1 MITRCKIGKGVTG
14 AVRYIL
20 GEGRDPDSGELNA
33 LADGDITRV
42 DWFGGIGFGF
52 EIGSRNDADL
62 ARRIMEFDAQNQSSR
77 TRRCE
82 MDCVHLALCWRPG
95 EEPTRE
101 QMAAAAKDALT
112 SIGMGNA
119 RALFAA
125 HNDEGYAHLHIV
137 ASKINPETGRAYDLK
152 GNYLKLSRWAEAYER
167 EHSGGVVC
175 SRREEANQLRDA
187 IEKRDAG
194 TVIEL
199 MTQQRATF
207 KERDLDRNLSKQIK
221 DKDERGAFLKEILTR
236 PEIVSLSDVK
246 DGPVTRYTT
255 TSVLAAE
262 RQVLHAAGGLAD
274 DKRHEVGEKIRT
286 KVLGAKEFDGISRE
300 QARAF
305 RQATGPEGIA
315 IIDGQAGTGKSFS
328 MAAIR
333 KAYEAQG
340 DKVIGLAPTNAVAQ
354 DMGRDG
360 FARATTI
367 HSELFA
373 VKNGRAAWN
382 SRTVIMVDEAAMI
395 DTKLMAQVT
404 TFANQAHA
412 KLILVGDD
420 RQLSSIDRGGMFAV
434 LKDRHGAAELSE
446 VRRQS
451 RNDDR
456 RAAEL
461 MAEGNFH
468 DALARY
474 DAKGGIKWTRTQEEA
489 QAALVRK
496 WAADT
501 KADPSKTRF
510 VFAYTNDDVDK
521 INSAIRHVR
530 RERGELG
537 EDHKFAT
544 GRGQEAYA
552 AGDRIQIVGTD
563 KKRGLLNG
571 HAGTI
576 DKIEDTTIHLQLD
589 GRAGQQIAFDAKEF
603 KDFRHGYAGTIYK
616 GQGRTLDQTYLYH
629 SEHWRS
635 AASYVALTRHRDQAQ
650 VFVARNTAPNLK
662 ELARQMARVDNRK
675 AASHFYRSGDDNSEQ
690 AASEGA
696 AKAEISKPVRESAD
710 RPSETVAAA
719 STATAEAPPVRAAE
733 KAASI
738 AEPVAAG
745 AAAGVNELGNAAA
758 GVARLAEGVADLAEG
773 AIEAV
778 AGIMEGLLGGGSPAP
793 QQERPKEPPAM
804 TAKERHGARLKAFR
818 EADQQRA
825 AARQEL
831 AHRLGASEAMTDD
844 ELRREEEAQQKRSR
858 DRGGGQSL

>member
-20 GEGRDPDSGELNA
+20 GEGRDPQSGELNIRR
-33 LADGDITRV
+33 DGEPSRV
-42 DWFGGIGFGF
+42 EWIGGVGFGF
-52 EIGSRNDADL
+52 EIESREDADL

-77 TRRCE
+77 TRQCE
-82 MDCVHLALCWRPG
+82 MDCVHLSLCWRPG

-101 QMAAAAKDALT
+101 QMEAAAQDALA
-112 SIGMGNA
+112 SMGMGNA

-125 HNDEGYAHLHIV
+125 HNDEGYAHVHIV
-137 ASKINPETGRAYDLK
+137 ASRINPETGKAYDLK
-152 GNYLKLSRWAEAYER
+152 GNWLQLSRWGQAYEI

-175 SRREEANQLRDA
+175 TRRQEANQLRDA
-187 IEKRDAG
+187 IGKKDTGA
-194 TVIEL
+194 VVEL

-207 KERDLDRNLSKQIK
+207 RGRDLEQVVSKQIK
-221 DKDERGAFLKEILTR
+221 DKDERSVFVKEILTR

-255 TSVLAAE
+255 TSVLEAE
-262 RQVLHAAGGLAD
+262 RQVLGAADSLAGN
-274 DKRHEVGEKIRT
+274 KRHEVDEKLRA
-286 KVLGAKEFDGISRE
+286 KVLGAKEFEGISRE

-305 RQATGPEGIA
+305 RHATGPEGIA

-328 MAAIR
+328 MTAIR

-340 DKVIGLAPTNAVAQ
+340 HRVIGLAPTNAVAQ

-360 FARATTI
+360 FAHATTI

-373 VKNGRAAWN
+373 VKNRRTAWS
-382 SRTVIMVDEAAMI
+382 SRTVLMVDEAAMI
-395 DTKLMAQVT
+395 DTKLMAQIT
-404 TFANQAHA
+404 TFANEANA

-474 DAKGGIKWTRTQEEA
+474 DEKGGIKWTRTQEEA
-489 QAALVRK
+489 QASLVRK

-501 KADPSKTRF
+501 KADPAKTRF
-510 VFAYTNDDVDK
+510 VFAYTNDDVSK
-521 INSAIRHVR
+521 INFAIRRVR
-530 RERGELG
+530 RERDELG
-537 EDHKFAT
+537 KDHKFAT
-544 GRGQEAYA
+544 ARGQEAYA
-552 AGDRIQIVGTD
+552 TGDRVQIIGTD

-576 DKIEDTTIHLQLD
+576 AKIEDTTIHLNLD
-589 GRAGQQIAFDAKEF
+589 GRAGRVIAFDAEEF

-635 AASYVALTRHRDQAQ
+635 AASYVALTRHRDNAE
-650 VFVARNTAPNLK
+650 VFVARNTAPTLK
-662 ELARQMARVDNRK
+662 ELARQMARVDNRR
-675 AASHFYRSGDDNSEQ
+675 AASHYYPADGAQSGD
-690 AASEGA
+690 AASQSVSHGHEA
-696 AKAEISKPVRESAD
+696 SSDD
-710 RPSETVAAA
+710 RPIKDMKPGRKKLAAA
-719 STATAEAPPVRAAE
+719 LAEARRSTTTRGSLPEGHAE
-733 KAASI
+733 T
-738 AEPVAAG
+738 G
-745 AAAGVNELGNAAA
+745 
-758 GVARLAEGVADLAEG
+758 
-773 AIEAV
+773 EAP
-778 AGIMEGLLGGGSPAP
+778 GEDTGKSRG
-793 QQERPKEPPAM
+793 
-804 TAKERHGARLKAFR
+804 
-818 EADQQRA
+818 
-825 AARQEL
+825 
-831 AHRLGASEAMTDD
+831 
-844 ELRREEEAQQKRSR
+844 R
-858 DRGGGQSL
+858 DRGGGRSL

>member
-1 MITRCKIGKGVTG
+1 MIPRCKIGKGVTG

-20 GEGRDPDSGELNA
+20 GEGRDPDSGELTT

-52 EIGSRNDADL
+52 EIASRDDADL

-101 QMAAAAKDALT
+101 QMTATAQAALAAM
-112 SIGMGNA
+112 GMGNA

-137 ASKINPETGRAYDLK
+137 ASKINPETGKAYDLK
-152 GNYLKLSRWAEAYER
+152 GNWLKLSRWAEAYEI

-175 SRREEANQLRDA
+175 TRRQEANQLRDA
-187 IEKRDAG
+187 IGKKDAG
-194 TVIEL
+194 AVIEL

-207 KERDLDRNLSKQIK
+207 RERDLDRSLSKQIK
-221 DKDERGAFLKEILTR
+221 DQAERGAFLKEILAR
-236 PEIVSLSDVK
+236 PEVVSLSDVK

-255 TSVLAAE
+255 TSVLEAE
-262 RQVLHAAGGLAD
+262 RQVLRAAEGLAG
-274 DKRHEVGEKIRT
+274 DKRHEVGEKVRA

-305 RQATGPEGIA
+305 RQATGPEGLA

-340 DKVIGLAPTNAVAQ
+340 DKVLGLAPTNAVAQ

-360 FARATTI
+360 FTRATTI

-382 SRTVIMVDEAAMI
+382 SRTVLMVDEAAMI
-395 DTKLMAQVT
+395 DTKLMAEVT

-474 DAKGGIKWTRTQEEA
+474 DAKGGIKWTRTQEQA

-501 KADPSKTRF
+501 KADPSQTRF

-521 INSAIRHVR
+521 INSAIRRVR

-552 AGDRIQIVGTD
+552 VGDRIQIVGTD

-576 DKIEDTTIHLQLD
+576 TGIEDATIRLQLD
-589 GRAGQQIAFDAKEF
+589 GREGRTIAFDAKEF
-603 KDFRHGYAGTIYK
+603 KEFRHGYAGTIYK

-696 AKAEISKPVRESAD
+696 AKAETSKPVRESAG
-710 RPSETVAAA
+710 RSSETAAAA
-719 STATAEAPPVRAAE
+719 STAT
-733 KAASI
+733 
-738 AEPVAAG
+738 G
-745 AAAGVNELGNAAA
+745 AAA
-758 GVARLAEGVADLAEG
+758 GVARLAEGVAELAEG

-778 AGIMEGLLGGGSPAP
+778 AGVMEGLLGGASPAP
-793 QQERPKEPPAM
+793 QQQRAKEPPPM
-804 TAKERHGARLKAFR
+804 TAKEKHEARLKAFR
-818 EADQQRA
+818 EADQQQA

-831 AHRLGASEAMTDD
+831 ARRLGAGDAMTDD

-858 DRGGGQSL
+858 DRGGGISR

>member
-1 MITRCKIGKGVTG
+1 MIPRCKIGKGITG

-20 GEGRDPDSGELNA
+20 GEGRDPESGELNI
-33 LADGDITRV
+33 LADGQLTRV
-42 DWFGGIGFGF
+42 DWFGGFGFGF
-52 EIGSRNDADL
+52 EIESRDDADL

-77 TRRCE
+77 TRQCE

-95 EEPTRE
+95 EEPTKE
-101 QMAAAAKDALT
+101 QMAAAAHDALAA
-112 SIGMGNA
+112 IGMGNA

-125 HNDEGYAHLHIV
+125 HNDESYAHLHIV
-137 ASKINPETGRAYDLK
+137 ASKINPDTGRAYDLL
-152 GNYLKLSRWAEAYER
+152 GDFLKLSTWAEAYER
-167 EHSGGVVC
+167 EHSGGIVC

-187 IEKRDAG
+187 IGKKDAA
-194 TVIEL
+194 TVVEL

-207 KERDLDRNLSKQIK
+207 RERDLDRVLFKQVK
-221 DKDERGAFLKEILTR
+221 DSDERGAFVKEILTR

-255 TSVLAAE
+255 KSVLEAE
-262 RQVLHAAGGLAD
+262 RQVLRASDGLAS
-274 DKRHEVGEKIRT
+274 DKRHGVDEKIRA

-340 DKVIGLAPTNAVAQ
+340 DRVIGLAPTNAVAQ

-373 VKNGRAAWN
+373 VKNGRTKWN
-382 SRTVIMVDEAAMI
+382 SRTVLMVDEAAMI

-404 TFANQAHA
+404 TFANQAKA

-474 DAKGGIKWTRTQEEA
+474 DEKGGIKWTRTQEEA

-510 VFAYTNDDVDK
+510 VFAYTNDDVSK
-521 INSAIRHVR
+521 VNFAIRKVR

-537 EDHKFAT
+537 EDHIFAT

-552 AGDRIQIVGTD
+552 AGDRLQIIGTD
-563 KKRGLLNG
+563 KQRGLLNG

-576 DKIEDTTIHLQLD
+576 AKIEDTTIHLQLD
-589 GRAGQQIAFDAKEF
+589 GRAGRMVAFDAKEF
-603 KDFRHGYAGTIYK
+603 TQFRHGYAGTIYK

-635 AASYVALTRHRDQAQ
+635 AASYVALTRHRDKAE
-650 VFVARNTAPNLK
+650 VFVARNTAANLK

-675 AASHFYRSGDDNSEQ
+675 AASHFYQSGEDNS
-690 AASEGA
+690 G
-696 AKAEISKPVRESAD
+696 
-710 RPSETVAAA
+710 ETVSQSAARTG
-719 STATAEAPPVRAAE
+719 SGRAE
-733 KAASI
+733 S
-738 AEPVAAG
+738 EPDSF
-745 AAAGVNELGNAAA
+745 E
-758 GVARLAEGVADLAEG
+758 ADLE
-773 AIEAV
+773 
-778 AGIMEGLLGGGSPAP
+778 
-793 QQERPKEPPAM
+793 
-804 TAKERHGARLKAFR
+804 
-818 EADQQRA
+818 
-825 AARQEL
+825 AARNR
-831 AHRLGASEAMTDD
+831 A
-844 ELRREEEAQQKRSR
+844 EEDVVKKRHR
-858 DRGGGQSL
+858 DRGGGRSL

>member
-1 MITRCKIGKGVTG
+1 MITRCKIGKGITG
-14 AVRYIL
+14 AVRYIF
-20 GEGRDPDSGELNA
+20 GEGRDPESGELNT
-33 LADGDITRV
+33 LANGEITRV
-42 DWFGGIGFGF
+42 DWFGGVGFGF
-52 EIGSRNDADL
+52 EIDSRDDADL

-82 MDCVHLALCWRPG
+82 MDCVHLAVCWRPG
-95 EEPTRE
+95 EEPTKE
-101 QMAAAAKDALT
+101 QMAAAAHDALAA
-112 SIGMGNA
+112 IGMGNA

-137 ASKINPETGRAYDLK
+137 ASKINPDTGRAYDLK
-152 GNYLKLSRWAEAYER
+152 GNWLKLSRWAEAYER
-167 EHSGGVVC
+167 EHSGGIVC

-187 IEKRDAG
+187 VEKRDAG
-194 TVIEL
+194 TIVEL

-207 KERDLDRNLSKQIK
+207 RERDLDRVLFKQVK
-221 DKDERGAFLKEILTR
+221 DQDERGAFVKEILTR

-255 TSVLAAE
+255 KSVLEAE
-262 RQVLHAAGGLAD
+262 RQVLRASDGLSGD
-274 DKRHEVGEKIRT
+274 TRHGVDEKIRA

-340 DKVIGLAPTNAVAQ
+340 DRVIGLAPTNAVAQ

-373 VKNGRAAWN
+373 VKNGRTKWN
-382 SRTVIMVDEAAMI
+382 NRTVLMVDEAAMI
-395 DTKLMAQVT
+395 DTKLMAEVT
-404 TFANQAHA
+404 TFANQAKA

-474 DAKGGIKWTRTQEEA
+474 DEKGGIKWTRTQEEA
-489 QAALVRK
+489 QTALVRK

-510 VFAYTNDDVDK
+510 IFAYTNDDVSK
-521 INSAIRHVR
+521 VNFAIRKVR

-537 EDHKFAT
+537 EDHIFAT

-552 AGDRIQIVGTD
+552 AGDRLQIIGTD
-563 KKRGLLNG
+563 KQRGLLNG

-576 DKIEDTTIHLQLD
+576 AKIEDTTIHLQLD
-589 GRAGQQIAFDAKEF
+589 GRAGRMVAFDAEEF
-603 KDFRHGYAGTIYK
+603 TQFRHGYAGTIYK

-635 AASYVALTRHRDQAQ
+635 AASYVALTRHRDKAE
-650 VFVARNTAPNLK
+650 VFVARNTAANLK

-675 AASHFYRSGDDNSEQ
+675 AASHFYQSGDDNSGETV
-690 AASEGA
+690 SEGA
-696 AKAEISKPVRESAD
+696 RIGSG
-710 RPSETVAAA
+710 ET
-719 STATAEAPPVRAAE
+719 APEVGKGT
-733 KAASI
+733 KAAT
-738 AEPVAAG
+738 PT
-745 AAAGVNELGNAAA
+745 
-758 GVARLAEGVADLAEG
+758 
-773 AIEAV
+773 
-778 AGIMEGLLGGGSPAP
+778 PAP
-793 QQERPKEPPAM
+793 QPTPKQEPGGMEAYLAAERQRMAAMQTLSRLHGREITSEDDARTEKE
-804 TAKERHGARLKAFR
+804 
-818 EADQQRA
+818 
-825 AARQEL
+825 AAR
-831 AHRLGASEAMTDD
+831 
-844 ELRREEEAQQKRSR
+844 KRSR

>member
-20 GEGRDPDSGELNA
+20 GEGRDPDSGELNT
-33 LADGDITRV
+33 LADGERTRV
-42 DWFGGIGFGF
+42 EWFGGIGFGF
-52 EIGSRNDADL
+52 EIESRDDADL

-82 MDCVHLALCWRPG
+82 MDCVHLSLCWRPG

-101 QMAAAAKDALT
+101 QMASAAQDVLA
-112 SIGMGNA
+112 SMGMGNA

-125 HNDEGYAHLHIV
+125 HNDEGYAHIHIV
-137 ASKINPETGRAYDLK
+137 ASKINPETGKAYDLK
-152 GNYLKLSRWAEAYER
+152 GNYLKLSRWAEAYEK

-187 IEKRDAG
+187 IEKKNAAA
-194 TVIEL
+194 VVEL

-207 KERDLDRNLSKQIK
+207 KGRDLERVLSKQIK
-221 DKDERGAFLKEILTR
+221 DGDQRGAFVGEILTR

-246 DGPVTRYTT
+246 DGAVTRYTT
-255 TSVLAAE
+255 TSVLEAE
-262 RQVLHAAGGLAD
+262 RLVLHAAKGLAD
-274 DKRHEVGEKIRT
+274 NRQHGVKERFRAKIF
-286 KVLGAKEFDGISRE
+286 GAKEFAGISRE
-300 QARAF
+300 QAQAF
-305 RQATGPEGIA
+305 LHATGPEGLA

-340 DKVIGLAPTNAVAQ
+340 HKVIGLAPTNAVAQ

-360 FARATTI
+360 FKHATTI

-373 VKNGRAAWN
+373 VKNGRTAWN
-382 SRTVIMVDEAAMI
+382 SRTVLMVDEAAMI

-404 TFANQAHA
+404 SFANQANA

-434 LKDRHGAAELSE
+434 LRDRHGAAELSE

-474 DAKGGIKWTRTQEEA
+474 DAKGGIKWTRTQDEA
-489 QAALVRK
+489 LTALVRK

-510 VFAYTNDDVDK
+510 VFAYTNDDVSK
-521 INSAIRHVR
+521 INFAIRQVR

-544 GRGQEAYA
+544 KRGQEAYA
-552 AGDRIQIVGTD
+552 TGDRIQIIGTD
-563 KKRGLLNG
+563 KERGLLNG

-576 DKIEDTTIHLQLD
+576 TKIKGTTIHLQLD
-589 GRAGQQIAFDAKEF
+589 GRAGRMIAFDAKEF
-603 KDFRHGYAGTIYK
+603 KEFRHGYAGTIYK

-635 AASYVALTRHRDQAQ
+635 AASYVALTRHRDKAE
-650 VFVARNTAPNLK
+650 VFVARNTAQTLK

-675 AASHFYRSGDDNSEQ
+675 AASHYYPADGEQSGDT
-690 AASEGA
+690 ASQGVSHGREPNLDVRPTDKGT
-696 AKAEISKPVRESAD
+696 KPGSK
-710 RPSETVAAA
+710 
-719 STATAEAPPVRAAE
+719 
-733 KAASI
+733 K
-738 AEPVAAG
+738 
-745 AAAGVNELGNAAA
+745 
-758 GVARLAEGVADLAEG
+758 LAADLAE
-773 AIEAV
+773 ARRSATTRTDSLP
-778 AGIMEGLLGGGSPAP
+778 EGHAETGETS
-793 QQERPKEPPAM
+793 KEP
-804 TAKERHGARLKAFR
+804 TGKSRG
-818 EADQQRA
+818 
-825 AARQEL
+825 
-831 AHRLGASEAMTDD
+831 
-844 ELRREEEAQQKRSR
+844 R
-858 DRGGGQSL
+858 DRGGGRSL

>member
-1 MITRCKIGKGVTG
+1 MITRCKIGKGITG

-20 GEGRDPDSGELNA
+20 GEGRDPDSGELNT
-33 LADGDITRV
+33 LADGQITRV
-42 DWFGGIGFGF
+42 DWFGGVGFGF
-52 EIGSRNDADL
+52 EIGSRDDADL

-82 MDCVHLALCWRPG
+82 MDCVHLAVCWRPG
-95 EEPTRE
+95 EEPTKE
-101 QMAAAAKDALT
+101 QMAAAAHDALT
-112 SIGMGNA
+112 AIGMGNA

-137 ASKINPETGRAYDLK
+137 ASKINPDTGRAYDLK
-152 GNYLKLSRWAEAYER
+152 GNWLKLSRWAEAYER
-167 EHSGGVVC
+167 EHSGGIVC

-187 IEKRDAG
+187 IGKRDAA
-194 TVIEL
+194 TIVDL

-207 KERDLDRNLSKQIK
+207 RERDLDRVLFKQVK
-221 DKDERGAFLKEILTR
+221 DQDERGAFVKEILTR

-255 TSVLAAE
+255 KSVLEAE
-262 RQVLHAAGGLAD
+262 RQVLRASDGLAG
-274 DKRHEVGEKIRT
+274 DKRHEVDEKIRA
-286 KVLGAKEFDGISRE
+286 KVLGAKEFDGISHE

-340 DKVIGLAPTNAVAQ
+340 DRVIGLAPTNAVAQ

-373 VKNGRAAWN
+373 VKNGRTAWN
-382 SRTVIMVDEAAMI
+382 SRTVLMVDEAAMI

-404 TFANQAHA
+404 TFANQAKA

-474 DAKGGIKWTRTQEEA
+474 DEKGGIKWTRTQEEA

-510 VFAYTNDDVDK
+510 VFAYTNDDVSK
-521 INSAIRHVR
+521 INFAIRKVR

-537 EDHKFAT
+537 EDHVFAT

-552 AGDRIQIVGTD
+552 AGDRLQIIGTD
-563 KKRGLLNG
+563 KQRGLLNG

-576 DKIEDTTIHLQLD
+576 AKIEDTTIHLQLD
-589 GRAGQQIAFDAKEF
+589 GRAGRMVAFDAEEF
-603 KDFRHGYAGTIYK
+603 TQFRHGYAGTIYK

-635 AASYVALTRHRDQAQ
+635 AASYVALTRHRDKAE
-650 VFVARNTAPNLK
+650 VFVARNTAANLK

-675 AASHFYRSGDDNSEQ
+675 AASHFYQSGDDNS
-690 AASEGA
+690 G
-696 AKAEISKPVRESAD
+696 
-710 RPSETVAAA
+710 ETVSQSAAR
-719 STATAEAPPVRAAE
+719 TGPGRAAN
-733 KAASI
+733 
-738 AEPVAAG
+738 EPDSFQADLEAAG
-745 AAAGVNELGNAAA
+745 
-758 GVARLAEGVADLAEG
+758 RSAEEDV
-773 AIEAV
+773 V
-778 AGIMEGLLGGGSPAP
+778 
-793 QQERPKEPPAM
+793 K
-804 TAKERHGARLKAFR
+804 KRH
-818 EADQQRA
+818 
-825 AARQEL
+825 
-831 AHRLGASEAMTDD
+831 
-844 ELRREEEAQQKRSR
+844 R
-858 DRGGGQSL
+858 DRGGGRSL

>member
-1 MITRCKIGKGVTG
+1 MITRCKIGKGITG
-14 AVRYIL
+14 AVRYIF
-20 GEGRDPDSGELNA
+20 GEGRDPDSGELNT
-33 LADGDITRV
+33 LADGEITRV
-42 DWFGGIGFGF
+42 DWFGGVGFGF
-52 EIGSRNDADL
+52 EIDSRDDADL

-82 MDCVHLALCWRPG
+82 MDCVHLAVCWRPG
-95 EEPTRE
+95 EEPTKE
-101 QMAAAAKDALT
+101 QMAAAAHDALAA
-112 SIGMGNA
+112 IGMGNA

-125 HNDEGYAHLHIV
+125 HNDESYAHLHIV
-137 ASKINPETGRAYDLK
+137 ASKINPDTGRAYDLL
-152 GNYLKLSRWAEAYER
+152 GDFLKLSTWAEAYER
-167 EHSGGVVC
+167 EHSGGIVC

-187 IEKRDAG
+187 IGKRDAA
-194 TVIEL
+194 TIVDL

-207 KERDLDRNLSKQIK
+207 RERDLDRVLFKQVK
-221 DKDERGAFLKEILTR
+221 DSDERGAFVKEILTR

-255 TSVLAAE
+255 KSVLEAE
-262 RQVLHAAGGLAD
+262 RQVLRASDGLAA
-274 DKRHEVGEKIRT
+274 DKRHEVDEKTRA

-340 DKVIGLAPTNAVAQ
+340 DRVIGLAPTNAVAQ

-373 VKNGRAAWN
+373 VKNGRTKWN
-382 SRTVIMVDEAAMI
+382 SRTVLMVDEAAMI
-395 DTKLMAQVT
+395 DTKLMAQIT
-404 TFANQAHA
+404 TFANQAKA

-474 DAKGGIKWTRTQEEA
+474 DEKGGIKWTRTQEEA

-510 VFAYTNDDVDK
+510 VFAYTNDDVSK
-521 INSAIRHVR
+521 INFAIRKVR

-537 EDHKFAT
+537 EDHVFAT

-552 AGDRIQIVGTD
+552 AGDRLQIIGTD
-563 KKRGLLNG
+563 KQRGLLNG

-576 DKIEDTTIHLQLD
+576 AKIEDTTIHLQLD
-589 GRAGQQIAFDAKEF
+589 GRAGRMVAFDAEEF
-603 KDFRHGYAGTIYK
+603 TQFRHGYAGTIYK

-635 AASYVALTRHRDQAQ
+635 AASYVALTRHRDKAE

-675 AASHFYRSGDDNSEQ
+675 AASHFYQSGDANSGETV
-690 AASEGA
+690 SEGA
-696 AKAEISKPVRESAD
+696 MRVGSGETAPEAVKATKAAAAIKTGKAGQQQPAAKATKGTDLDHATASAA
-710 RPSETVAAA
+710 PATGGVGKAAA
-719 STATAEAPPVRAAE
+719 NVMGGIASMFESVLGGAPAPETEQQKETPPPPSQPTPEQEPDGMEAYLAAE
-733 KAASI
+733 RQRMAALQALSRLHGREI
-738 AEPVAAG
+738 TSEDD
-745 AAAGVNELGNAAA
+745 
-758 GVARLAEGVADLAEG
+758 AR
-773 AIEAV
+773 
-778 AGIMEGLLGGGSPAP
+778 M
-793 QQERPKEPPAM
+793 
-804 TAKERHGARLKAFR
+804 
-818 EADQQRA
+818 
-825 AARQEL
+825 
-831 AHRLGASEAMTDD
+831 
-844 ELRREEEAQQKRSR
+844 EEEAARKRSR

>member
-1 MITRCKIGKGVTG
+1 MITRCKIGKGITG

-20 GEGRDPDSGELNA
+20 GEGRDPDSGELNT
-33 LADGDITRV
+33 LADGEITRV
-42 DWFGGIGFGF
+42 DWFGGVGFGF
-52 EIGSRNDADL
+52 EIGSRDDAEL

-82 MDCVHLALCWRPG
+82 MDCVHLAVCWRPG
-95 EEPTRE
+95 EEPTKE
-101 QMAAAAKDALT
+101 QMAAAAHDVLAA
-112 SIGMGNA
+112 IGMGNA

-137 ASKINPETGRAYDLK
+137 ASKINPDTGRAYDLK
-152 GNYLKLSRWAEAYER
+152 GNWLKLSRWAEAYER
-167 EHSGGVVC
+167 EHSGGIVC

-187 IEKRDAG
+187 IGKRDAA
-194 TVIEL
+194 TIVDL

-207 KERDLDRNLSKQIK
+207 RERDLDRVLFKQVK
-221 DKDERGAFLKEILTR
+221 DQDERGAFVKEILTR

-246 DGPVTRYTT
+246 DGLVTRYTT
-255 TSVLAAE
+255 KSVLEAE
-262 RQVLHAAGGLAD
+262 RQVLRASDGLAGD
-274 DKRHEVGEKIRT
+274 TRHEVDEKIRA

-340 DKVIGLAPTNAVAQ
+340 DRVIGLAPTNAVAQ

-373 VKNGRAAWN
+373 VKNGRTAWN
-382 SRTVIMVDEAAMI
+382 SRTVLMLDEAAMI

-404 TFANQAHA
+404 TFANNAKA

-474 DAKGGIKWTRTQEEA
+474 DEKGGIKWTRTQEEA

-510 VFAYTNDDVDK
+510 VFAYTNDDVSK
-521 INSAIRHVR
+521 INFAIRKVR
-530 RERGELG
+530 HERGELG
-537 EDHKFAT
+537 EDHIFAT

-552 AGDRIQIVGTD
+552 AGDRLQIIGTD
-563 KKRGLLNG
+563 KQRGLLNG

-576 DKIEDTTIHLQLD
+576 AKIEDTTIHLQLD
-589 GRAGQQIAFDAKEF
+589 GRAGRMVAFDADEF
-603 KDFRHGYAGTIYK
+603 TQFRHGYAGTIYK

-635 AASYVALTRHRDQAQ
+635 AASYVALTRHRDKAE

-675 AASHFYRSGDDNSEQ
+675 AASHFYQSGDAKSGET
-690 AASEGA
+690 AAEGA
-696 AKAEISKPVRESAD
+696 ARIGSG
-710 RPSETVAAA
+710 ETAPEAVKETKAAA
-719 STATAEAPPVRAAE
+719 AAVDTENAAQQQPTAKATKDTELDRVTARAPGGVG
-733 KAASI
+733 KAAANVMGGI
-738 AEPVAAG
+738 AGMFESV
-745 AAAGVNELGNAAA
+745 
-758 GVARLAEGVADLAEG
+758 
-773 AIEAV
+773 
-778 AGIMEGLLGGGSPAP
+778 LGGAPSPETEQQKETPPPAP
-793 QQERPKEPPAM
+793 QPTQEQEPDGMEAYLTAERQRMAAM
-804 TAKERHGARLKAFR
+804 QALSRLHGREITSEDDARI
-818 EADQQRA
+818 
-825 AARQEL
+825 
-831 AHRLGASEAMTDD
+831 
-844 ELRREEEAQQKRSR
+844 EEEAARKRSR

>member
-1 MITRCKIGKGVTG
+1 MITRCKIGKGITG

-20 GEGRDPDSGELNA
+20 GEGRDPESGELNT
-33 LADGDITRV
+33 LADGQLTRV
-42 DWFGGIGFGF
+42 DWFGGVGFGF
-52 EIGSRNDADL
+52 EVDSRDDADL

-82 MDCVHLALCWRPG
+82 MDCVHLAVCWRPG
-95 EEPTRE
+95 EEPTKE
-101 QMAAAAKDALT
+101 QMAAAAHDALAA
-112 SIGMGNA
+112 IGMGNA

-137 ASKINPETGRAYDLK
+137 ASKINPDTGRAYDLK
-152 GNYLKLSRWAEAYER
+152 GNWLKLSRWAEAYER
-167 EHSGGVVC
+167 EHSGGIVC

-187 IEKRDAG
+187 VEKRDAG
-194 TVIEL
+194 TIVDL

-207 KERDLDRNLSKQIK
+207 RERDLDRVLFKQVK
-221 DKDERGAFLKEILTR
+221 DQDERGAFVKEILTR

-255 TSVLAAE
+255 KSVLEAE
-262 RQVLHAAGGLAD
+262 RQVLHASDGLAG
-274 DKRHEVGEKIRT
+274 DKRHEVDEKIRA

-340 DKVIGLAPTNAVAQ
+340 DRVIGLAPTNAVAQ

-373 VKNGRAAWN
+373 VKNGRTKWN
-382 SRTVIMVDEAAMI
+382 SRTVLMVDEAAMI

-404 TFANQAHA
+404 TFANQAKA

-474 DAKGGIKWTRTQEEA
+474 DEKGGIKWTRTQEEA

-510 VFAYTNDDVDK
+510 VFAYTNDDVSK
-521 INSAIRHVR
+521 VNFAIRKVR

-537 EDHKFAT
+537 EDHIFAT

-552 AGDRIQIVGTD
+552 AGDRLQIIGTD
-563 KKRGLLNG
+563 KQRGLLNG

-576 DKIEDTTIHLQLD
+576 AKIEDTTIHLQLD
-589 GRAGQQIAFDAKEF
+589 GRAGRMVAFDAEEF
-603 KDFRHGYAGTIYK
+603 TQFRHGYAGTIYK

-635 AASYVALTRHRDQAQ
+635 AASYVALTRHRDKAE
-650 VFVARNTAPNLK
+650 VFVARNTAANLK

-675 AASHFYRSGDDNSEQ
+675 AASHFYQSGDDNSGETV
-690 AASEGA
+690 SEGA
-696 AKAEISKPVRESAD
+696 ARVASGETAPEVGKATK
-710 RPSETVAAA
+710 VAAA
-719 STATAEAPPVRAAE
+719 IKTEKAGQQQAPAKATKDTGSDHATAPAAREPGGVGKAAANVMGGIASMFESVLGGAPAPEAEQQKETPPPPSQPTPEQEPDGMEAYLAAE
-733 KAASI
+733 RQRMAALQALSRLHGREI
-738 AEPVAAG
+738 TSEDD
-745 AAAGVNELGNAAA
+745 
-758 GVARLAEGVADLAEG
+758 AR
-773 AIEAV
+773 
-778 AGIMEGLLGGGSPAP
+778 M
-793 QQERPKEPPAM
+793 
-804 TAKERHGARLKAFR
+804 
-818 EADQQRA
+818 
-825 AARQEL
+825 
-831 AHRLGASEAMTDD
+831 
-844 ELRREEEAQQKRSR
+844 EEEAARKRSR

>member
-20 GEGRDPDSGELNA
+20 GEGRDPETGELNIRR
-33 LADGDITRV
+33 DGEQSRV
-42 DWFGGIGFGF
+42 DWIGGVGFGF
-52 EIGSRNDADL
+52 EIESREDADL
-62 ARRIMEFDAQNQSSR
+62 ARRIMEFDAQNQSGR
-77 TRRCE
+77 TRQCE
-82 MDCVHLALCWRPG
+82 MDCVHLSLCWRPG

-101 QMAAAAKDALT
+101 QMEMAAKNALA

-125 HNDEGYAHLHIV
+125 HNDEGYKHIHIV
-137 ASKINPETGRAYDLK
+137 ASKINPETGKAYDLK
-152 GNYLKLSRWAEAYER
+152 GNWLNLSRWAEAYEN

-175 SRREEANQLRDA
+175 TRRQEANQLRDA
-187 IEKRDAG
+187 IGKKDAG
-194 TVIEL
+194 AVVEL

-207 KERDLDRNLSKQIK
+207 RGRDLEQVMSKQLK
-221 DKDERGAFLKEILTR
+221 DKDERSVFVKEILTR

-255 TSVLAAE
+255 TSVLEAE
-262 RQVLHAAGGLAD
+262 RQVLGATDGLAGN
-274 DKRHEVGEKIRT
+274 KRHEVDEKVRA

-305 RQATGPEGIA
+305 RHATGPEGIA

-328 MAAIR
+328 MTAIR

-340 DKVIGLAPTNAVAQ
+340 HRVIGLAPTNAVAQ
-354 DMGRDG
+354 DMERDG
-360 FARATTI
+360 FAHAATI

-373 VKNGRAAWN
+373 VKNGRTAWN
-382 SRTVIMVDEAAMI
+382 SRTVLMVDEAAMI

-404 TFANQAHA
+404 TFANEANA

-434 LKDRHGAAELSE
+434 LKDRRGAAELSE

-474 DAKGGIKWTRTQEEA
+474 DEKGGIKWTRTQEEA
-489 QAALVRK
+489 QASLVRK

-501 KADPSKTRF
+501 KADPAKTRF
-510 VFAYTNDDVDK
+510 VFAYTNDDVSK
-521 INSAIRHVR
+521 INFAIRRVR
-530 RERGELG
+530 QERGELG
-537 EDHKFAT
+537 EDHKFETA
-544 GRGQEAYA
+544 RGQEAYA
-552 AGDRIQIVGTD
+552 TGDRIQIIGTD

-571 HAGTI
+571 HAGTVA
-576 DKIEDTTIHLQLD
+576 KIVDTTIHLKLD
-589 GRAGQQIAFDAKEF
+589 GRAGRVIAFDAEEF

-635 AASYVALTRHRDQAQ
+635 AASYVALTRHRDNAE
-650 VFVARNTAPNLK
+650 VFVARNTAPTLK

-675 AASHFYRSGDDNSEQ
+675 AASHYYAADGAQSGD
-690 AASEGA
+690 AASQ
-696 AKAEISKPVRESAD
+696 SAG
-710 RPSETVAAA
+710 RGGPE
-719 STATAEAPPVRAAE
+719 RAAP
-733 KAASI
+733 
-738 AEPVAAG
+738 EPQHAPG
-745 AAAGVNELGNAAA
+745 SLE
-758 GVARLAEGVADLAEG
+758 ADLA
-773 AIEAV
+773 AV
-778 AGIMEGLLGGGSPAP
+778 K
-793 QQERPKEPPAM
+793 QEVI
-804 TAKERHGARLKAFR
+804 R
-818 EADQQRA
+818 ELQEFQ
-825 AARQEL
+825 RQE
-831 AHRLGASEAMTDD
+831 TKDKDD
-844 ELRREEEAQQKRSR
+844 SSITEEGERKRTR
-858 DRGGGQSL
+858 DRGGGRSL

>member
-1 MITRCKIGKGVTG
+1 MIPRCKLGKGVTG
-14 AVRYIL
+14 AVKYIL
-20 GEGRDPDSGELNA
+20 GEGRDPESGELNI
-33 LADGDITRV
+33 LADGEQSRV
-42 DWFGGIGFGF
+42 DWIGGTGFGF
-52 EIGSRNDADL
+52 EIESRDDADL

-82 MDCVHLALCWRPG
+82 MDCVHLALCWNPG

-101 QMAAAAKDALT
+101 QMTKAAQDALT
-112 SIGMGNA
+112 VMGMGNA

-125 HNDEGYAHLHIV
+125 HNDEGYAHIHIV
-137 ASKINPETGRAYDLK
+137 ASKINPETGKAYDLK
-152 GNYLKLSRWAEAYER
+152 GNWLQLSRWGQAYEI
-167 EHSGGVVC
+167 EHSGGVIC
-175 SRREEANQLRDA
+175 TRRQEANQLRDA
-187 IEKRDAG
+187 IEKKDAG
-194 TVIEL
+194 AVLEL

-207 KERDLDRNLSKQIK
+207 KGRDLERVLSKQIK
-221 DKDERGAFLKEILTR
+221 NKDERGVFTKEILTR
-236 PEIVSLSDVK
+236 PEIVGLSEVK

-255 TSVLAAE
+255 TSVLEAE
-262 RQVLHAAGGLAD
+262 RQVLSAADGLAGN
-274 DKRHEVGEKIRT
+274 KRHEVDEKVRA

-305 RQATGPEGIA
+305 RHATGPEGIA
-315 IIDGQAGTGKSFS
+315 MIDGQAGTGKSFS
-328 MAAIR
+328 MTAIR

-340 DKVIGLAPTNAVAQ
+340 HKVIGLAPTNAVAQ

-360 FARATTI
+360 FAHATTI

-373 VKNGRAAWN
+373 VKNRRTAWN
-382 SRTVIMVDEAAMI
+382 SRTVLMVDEAAMI
-395 DTKLMAQVT
+395 DTKLMAQIT
-404 TFANQAHA
+404 SFANEANA

-510 VFAYTNDDVDK
+510 VFAYTNDDVSK
-521 INSAIRHVR
+521 INFAIRQVR

-537 EDHKFAT
+537 EDHTFAT
-544 GRGQEAYA
+544 ARGQEAYA
-552 AGDRIQIVGTD
+552 TGDRVQIIGTD

-576 DKIEDTTIHLQLD
+576 TKIKGTTIHLQLD
-589 GRAGQQIAFDAKEF
+589 GRAGQMIAFDAKEF
-603 KDFRHGYAGTIYK
+603 KEFRHGYAGTIYK

-635 AASYVALTRHRDQAQ
+635 AASYVALTRHREKAE
-650 VFVARNTAPNLK
+650 VFVARNTAQTLK

-675 AASHFYRSGDDNSEQ
+675 AASHYYPADGAQSGD
-690 AASEGA
+690 AASQSASHGREPNSD
-696 AKAEISKPVRESAD
+696 EQPTVEDMKPGREKL
-710 RPSETVAAA
+710 AAA
-719 STATAEAPPVRAAE
+719 LAEARRSTTTRGSLPEGHAE
-733 KAASI
+733 TGETSGEDTGKSR
-738 AEPVAAG
+738 G
-745 AAAGVNELGNAAA
+745 
-758 GVARLAEGVADLAEG
+758 
-773 AIEAV
+773 
-778 AGIMEGLLGGGSPAP
+778 
-793 QQERPKEPPAM
+793 
-804 TAKERHGARLKAFR
+804 
-818 EADQQRA
+818 
-825 AARQEL
+825 
-831 AHRLGASEAMTDD
+831 
-844 ELRREEEAQQKRSR
+844 R
-858 DRGGGQSL
+858 DRGGGRSH